1 MSLYTSMPELNP
13 PKLSKSLLLFST
25 IEFIVGIVLSV
36 IEFLTLF
43 TIGAVLAVSTGSAGA
58 FFLLFFVG
66 LISGGIIF
74 YASFLISVLLKAR
87 AAIVMNT
94 YISALNAEKST
105 HNPSHSFH
113 M

>member
-58 FFLLFFVG
+58 VG
-66 LISGGIIF
+66 KHCSSEGGRTTAF
-74 YASFLISVLLKAR
+74 ATATAGV
-87 AAIVMNT
+87 VV
-94 YISALNAEKST
+94 
-105 HNPSHSFH
+105 
-113 M
+113 